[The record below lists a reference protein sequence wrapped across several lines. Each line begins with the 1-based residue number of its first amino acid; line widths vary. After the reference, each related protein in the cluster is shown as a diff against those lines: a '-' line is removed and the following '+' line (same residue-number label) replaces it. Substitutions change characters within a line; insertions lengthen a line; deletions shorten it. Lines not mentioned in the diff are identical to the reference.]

1 MRDESEINIIYIM
14 AGEKHEG
21 VTKAWLMRIN
31 NGSLIKRGF
40 SIFYHVFGKEN
51 MADCLVCIRGVVF
64 VVVKNVGDSE
74 SLLFSFR

>member
-31 NGSLIKRGF
+31 NGSLIT
-40 SIFYHVFGKEN
+40 S
-51 MADCLVCIRGVVF
+51 
-64 VVVKNVGDSE
+64 
-74 SLLFSFR
+74 